1 MRYHLNLAP
10 ALAIATAAM
19 IPANAWAM
27 PLASPLS
34 PEALVDA
41 APIVEQAAIAR
52 CLPPRR
58 LQKICVSVPPPPGRP
73 PTQCR
78 FIWVCK

>member
-34 PEALVDA
+34 ADALVDA

-52 CLPPRR
+52 CLPPHR

>member
-1 MRYHLNLAP
+1 MRYHLNLAS
-10 ALAIATAAM
+10 ALAIVTAAM

-34 PEALVDA
+34 ADALVDA

-52 CLPPRR
+52 CLPPHR